1 MDRGEEQSRRLRVAS
16 ASETRPFYVFS
27 HRHGVGSNTNVNMVQ
42 TSALRSALGP
52 IKAIRFD
59 YLEGTIEWSAEDV
72 GPELTKIFGRGPYF
86 GWYPV
91 TNDSGIVL
99 DGPGDGEAR

>member
-27 HRHGVGSNTNVNMVQ
+27 HRHGVGSNTNVNIVQ

-59 YLEGTIEWSAEDV
+59 YLEGTVKQSNENETYRVRLYALAMLRTRIRIAIQSY
-72 GPELTKIFGRGPYF
+72 LTIKKP
-86 GWYPV
+86 
-91 TNDSGIVL
+91 
-99 DGPGDGEAR
+99 